1 MLITLQKLILI
12 FMRIGAFIFISKGFS
27 FKGVPTVVKIA
38 ISLGL
43 SLPVYAVI
51 PAMESELGLVQLAL
65 FALKESLVG
74 LALGYIT
81 NLFFYAVE
89 IAGNFADFQ
98 VGFSM
103 SAVFDPALGFQAS
116 YFGKIYYWMALS
128 IFFFTDMHHHVLRA
142 LVSGFAVFP
151 IEAFSV
157 GDFGVK
163 GIVTL
168 FSMMF
173 EIALNLSAP
182 IVIVALLTEVVLGVL
197 SRTVPQINVLMLSMP
212 LKILV
217 SMSLMLVLLPNLMDS
232 MTEMLPLMVKYMTEF
247 IQSLS

>member
-1 MLITLQKLILI
+1 MLITLQKVILI
-12 FMRIGAFIFISKGFS
+12 FMRIASFLFVSKAFS

-43 SLPVYAVI
+43 SLPVYAML
-51 PAMESELGLVQLAL
+51 PAMDSELGMLQLGL
-65 FALKESLVG
+65 FALKESLIG

-142 LVSGFAVFP
+142 LIAGFTVFP

-168 FSMMF
+168 FSQMF

-182 IVIVALLTEVVLGVL
+182 LVIAALLTEIVLGVL

-217 SMSLMLVLLPNLMDS
+217 SMTLMLFLLPSLMDR
-232 MTEMLPLMVKYMTEF
+232 MTDILPLMVKYMTEF

>member
-1 MLITLQKLILI
+1 M
-12 FMRIGAFIFISKGFS
+12 
-27 FKGVPTVVKIA
+27 
-38 ISLGL
+38 
-43 SLPVYAVI
+43 
-51 PAMESELGLVQLAL
+51 
-65 FALKESLVG
+65 
-74 LALGYIT
+74 
-81 NLFFYAVE
+81 
-89 IAGNFADFQ
+89 
-98 VGFSM
+98 
-103 SAVFDPALGFQAS
+103 
-116 YFGKIYYWMALS
+116 
-128 IFFFTDMHHHVLRA
+128 
-142 LVSGFAVFP
+142 
-151 IEAFSV
+151 
-157 GDFGVK
+157 K